1 MKGFSIVLAAALVV
15 AAGFTA
21 APAGE
26 QTVKEKTCSEV
37 VGSNTL
43 SYDCQFRVNHY
54 DLGGPVTFA
63 MEYSCSGE
71 CGPVLSFGL
80 RDEGFSPAGVSGHML
95 SGRRIPGGLELTFAF
110 DTLQKQG
117 SHAVGDAHFVM
128 NLMVDNGQGGSQ
140 VMPCPVDVHLKS
152 ERQEK

>member
-1 MKGFSIVLAAALVV
+1 MKVFSIVLAAALVV

-21 APAGE
+21 TPAGE
-26 QTVKEKTCSEV
+26 QTVKEQTCSEV
-37 VGSNTL
+37 VGTNSL

-63 MEYSCSGE
+63 IEYSCSGA

-80 RDEGFSPAGVSGHML
+80 RDEGFSPAGVTGHML
-95 SGRRIPGGLELTFAF
+95 SGRRLANGLELTFAF

-128 NLMVDNGQGGSQ
+128 NLMVDDGQGGSQ
-140 VMPCPVDVHLKS
+140 LMPCAVDVHLKS
-152 ERQEK
+152 AK